1 MHHSEVFLLGHRVRT
16 GMTPEPAPPGGVPS
30 TPEFPVQSVGAETF
44 EIPTETPESDG
55 TLSWDSTTMVLVRC
69 RAGGQVGVGYTYAHA
84 AAAEIVTGKLAGVVT
99 GRDALTPA
107 ASWAAMQHAVRNL
120 GKPGLVAEAISAVD
134 IALWDLY
141 ARLRGVPLVEA
152 LGAVHDATPVY
163 GSGGFTSYDDRRLA
177 DQLTGWVDAGI
188 PRVKIKVGRDPERDS
203 HRVGVARRA
212 IGDDVELFVD
222 AHGAYSRKQA
232 LFWAERFAERDVRWL
247 EEPVSSDDLEGL
259 RLLRDRGP
267 AGMDIAAGEYGYH
280 LPYFEQ
286 MLAAGA
292 VDCLQA
298 DPTRAL
304 GISGVL
310 RVAALCDARSL
321 DLSLHC
327 APQVSAH
334 VGAAAWHLRHLEY
347 FHDHVRIEGLAF
359 DGVLSPER
367 GGVLR
372 PDRSRPGLGLTVKD
386 LDLER
391 YRIA

>member
-1 MHHSEVFLLGHRVRT
+1 MFLLAHRVPT
-16 GMTPEPAPPGGVPS
+16 GMTPEPEHRADAPSSPDL
-30 TPEFPVQSVGAETF
+30 PVSSVEAEAY

-55 TLSWDSTTMVLVRC
+55 TLSWDSTVLVLVRC
-69 RAGGQVGVGYTYAHA
+69 RAGGQSGVGYTYAHA
-84 AAAEIVTGKLAGVVT
+84 AAAEVVTGKLAGVVT

-134 IALWDLY
+134 IALWDLC
-141 ARLRGVPLVEA
+141 ARLRGAPLTEV

-163 GSGGFTSYDDRRLA
+163 GSGGFTSYDDQELA
-177 DQLTGWVDAGI
+177 DQLSGWVEAGI
-188 PRVKIKVGRDPERDS
+188 PRVKIKVGRNPDQDL
-203 HRVGVARRA
+203 HRVEVARRA

-222 AHGAYSRKQA
+222 ANGAYSRKQA
-232 LFWAERFAERDVRWL
+232 LAWAERFAERDVRWL

-259 RLLRDRGP
+259 RMLRDRGP
-267 AGMDIAAGEYGYH
+267 GGLDIAAGEYGYH

-310 RVAALCDARSL
+310 RVAALCDARTL

-334 VGAAAWHLRHLEY
+334 VGTAIWHLRHLEY

-359 DGVLSPER
+359 DGVLSPDD
-367 GGVLR
+367 GALR
-372 PDRSRPGLGLTVKD
+372 PDRTGPGLGLAVKD
-386 LDLER
+386 TDLER
-391 YRIA
+391 FRIA